1 VTRPSALEASTQD
14 ALYKLT
20 TFTFTF
26 TFTDTSDGDYLV
38 DVKECEQSILQN
50 KPTFSEP

>member
-1 VTRPSALEASTQD
+1 MVDVQQAALVSDESTLEAAHARDD

-26 TFTDTSDGDYLV
+26 YYL
-38 DVKECEQSILQN
+38 
-50 KPTFSEP
+50 

>member
-1 VTRPSALEASTQD
+1 VYVVHDD

-26 TFTDTSDGDYLV
+26 NQLEAHSPVSCNCVMMLR
-38 DVKECEQSILQN
+38 S
-50 KPTFSEP
+50 SEMGLC

>member
-1 VTRPSALEASTQD
+1 VCRLHTVAARQAALVSDEKRIRRAHARDD

-26 TFTDTSDGDYLV
+26 IDDDSDD
-38 DVKECEQSILQN
+38 DFID
-50 KPTFSEP
+50 F